1 MKIPIIYIPKTRFKR
16 FLIIEKRFKSNKE
29 IIPIG
34 CDCHPAY
41 TLQKLNLRKQSL
53 PFDWLN
59 TNPILGL
66 SFVLNNIQTD
76 FSGFL
81 KGLSKNERGHVVS
94 AEYPYAE
101 FMHEKNLI
109 DNSQDR
115 EKFTRRID
123 RFQKLKDKDCYYL
136 YNTTSSSLKS
146 ERQVIE
152 LYNSTVEF
160 VSQINK
166 KQMLCIYIRYDE
178 TLLENQK
185 NCEMLLDL
193 LGKIEKVKAVNYVRE
208 KDKEGIWGNENT
220 YPTLYKSLGIKL
232 RKTVPKMYVK

>member
-16 FLIIEKRFKSNKE
+16 FLMIEKRFKLKNE
-29 IIPIG
+29 VIPIG

-66 SFVLNNIQTD
+66 SFVLKNMQTD

-81 KGLSKNERGHVVS
+81 KGLRKNERGYVVS
-94 AEYPYAE
+94 DEYPYAE

-109 DNSQDR
+109 ENSLDR

-152 LYNSTVEF
+152 LYKSAVEF
-160 VSQINK
+160 VSQINE
-166 KQMLCIYIRYDE
+166 KQILCIYIRYDE
-178 TLLENQK
+178 NLMENQN
-185 NCEMLLDL
+185 NCEMLLEL
-193 LGKIEKVKAVNYVRE
+193 LGKIKNVKAVNYIRE
-208 KDKEGIWGNENT
+208 KDKEGIWGNENK
-220 YPTLYKSLGIKL
+220 YPALYKSLGIKL
-232 RKTVPKMYVK
+232 KKTIPKMYVK